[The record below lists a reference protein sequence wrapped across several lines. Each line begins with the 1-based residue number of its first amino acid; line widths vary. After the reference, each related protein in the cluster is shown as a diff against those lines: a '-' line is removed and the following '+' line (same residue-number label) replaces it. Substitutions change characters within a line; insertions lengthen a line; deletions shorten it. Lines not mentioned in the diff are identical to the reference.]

1 VDKDGNFYA
10 ISFASRQLKGY
21 EKNYSPFLLEAAA
34 AVWGMYVFFLQ
45 ILPVKTVH
53 SLHRSQTLRK
63 AGSLHNKT
71 LNILQSAHLKH
82 DHHPIQKWVKHASQL
97 PIMTSATEKADK
109 INSIAAFDPFQAD
122 LYHLQMKNKTL
133 QTLLKSISTGTW
145 SNDINKQDCNY
156 LQILADRVFQDKNKI
171 MWVRLNNYNYPR
183 TVLYLPEKYQ
193 KEAMCEAH
201 GHNTTQ
207 KTYLKISTSY
217 YWLKKFQ
224 DIKKQSKFCIKC
236 QQQKDQHTRKCLF
249 RHSQYQNDGQ
259 IFRFM
264 QIYLGQ

>member
-1 VDKDGNFYA
+1 
-10 ISFASRQLKGY
+10 
-21 EKNYSPFLLEAAA
+21 
-34 AVWGMYVFFLQ
+34 
-45 ILPVKTVH
+45 
-53 SLHRSQTLRK
+53 
-63 AGSLHNKT
+63 
-71 LNILQSAHLKH
+71 
-82 DHHPIQKWVKHASQL
+82 
-97 PIMTSATEKADK
+97 MTSATEK
-109 INSIAAFDPFQAD
+109 AFDPFQAD
-122 LYHLQMKNKTL
+122 LYHPQMKNKTL

-156 LQILADRVFQDKNKI
+156 LLILTDRVFQDKNKI

-201 GHNTTQ
+201 DSIFGGHKTTQ
-207 KTYLKISTSY
+207 KTYLKISTSH
-217 YWLKKFQ
+217 YWLKMFQ

-236 QQQKDQHTRKCLF
+236 QQQKDQQTRKCLF
-249 RHSQYQNDGQ
+249 HHSQYQNGQ